1 MRLSTIAVGA
11 LMFARGLVATTPWQA
26 PVGAQGFTV
35 ALDCGTGS
43 SAQNKTT
50 LYFGMN
56 NPSGGVVTELE
67 WRLFLRDEVSKRFPA
82 GLTAWDASGQ
92 WKSPGGRIDQER
104 SKVLMLV
111 HPDNADNRRAV
122 QELID
127 TWRKQFQHESVLW
140 ESSRVC
146 VAS

>member
-11 LMFARGLVATTPWQA
+11 LMFVCGLAATTPWQT
-26 PVGAQGFTV
+26 PVDAQGFTV

-43 SAQNKTT
+43 SSQVKTT

-56 NPSGGVVTELE
+56 NPNGGVVTELE
-67 WRLFLRDEVSKRFPA
+67 WQLFLRDEVTRRFPA

-92 WKSPGGRIDQER
+92 WKSPTGRIDQER

-111 HPDNADNRRAV
+111 HADNGDNRRGV